1 MKYMLILCLQK
12 MVNISSNAKMTV
24 IQKNAVMI
32 LEMIVPLHIFR
43 EVIVKN
49 VLTEND
55 VNHVF

>member
-1 MKYMLILCLQK
+1 
-12 MVNISSNAKMTV
+12 MVNISSNAKMAV
-24 IQKNAVMI
+24 PQKNAAMI
-32 LEMIVPLHIFR
+32 LEMIVPLHILR

>member
-43 EVIVKN
+43 EVIVFCMKIRYTITGN
-49 VLTEND
+49 S
-55 VNHVF
+55 